1 MPSHRFDPAL
11 TWLRWTIVAAM
22 LVITLAW
29 PVGGRGGHPLWLF
42 VFAFIGYNLVVEL
55 IRWSVPSRRSYDWVA
70 LFDLPTAGLLYFLD
84 AEPGGPLFI
93 SFYVAMV
100 TAAMYWTVRAIV
112 PYTVAIVVI
121 IVTVAPTL
129 PQWSPSPGSFRQL
142 AARIVVLIMIG
153 AGTAMVVR
161 RLTRQAEE
169 ASLMR
174 EEATRLEELDRL
186 RSDFIASISHE
197 LRTPLTAI
205 RAGIGFVRLSA
216 GDRLGTEERG
226 LLENA
231 GRNAERLGLLIDD
244 LLASNQLEAGIL
256 RLDRESLDLR
266 AAITDAVAAM
276 CPLIEQ
282 HGQVIDVEL
291 PDPLPI
297 EGDARRLQQAMVNL
311 LANANNHTP
320 RGTLI
325 ALSCISARPDIHLQL
340 KDNGPGIPEAE
351 LEAVF
356 ERFHRLDDVP
366 GGSGLGLA
374 IVRGIVELHGG
385 RVWAERSADGGAV
398 FNVTLPRHEE
408 GD

>member
-1 MPSHRFDPAL
+1 
-11 TWLRWTIVAAM
+11 
-22 LVITLAW
+22 
-29 PVGGRGGHPLWLF
+29 
-42 VFAFIGYNLVVEL
+42 
-55 IRWSVPSRRSYDWVA
+55 
-70 LFDLPTAGLLYFLD
+70 
-84 AEPGGPLFI
+84 
-93 SFYVAMV
+93 
-100 TAAMYWTVRAIV
+100 
-112 PYTVAIVVI
+112 
-121 IVTVAPTL
+121 
-129 PQWSPSPGSFRQL
+129 
-142 AARIVVLIMIG
+142 
-153 AGTAMVVR
+153 
-161 RLTRQAEE
+161 
-169 ASLMR
+169 MR

-340 KDNGPGIPEAE
+340 KDNGPGIPETE